1 MFKPIIL
8 VLLCFLPY
16 VLSEN
21 DSARMELF
29 NKLVANLCV
38 PNLAADKAKIIKDC
52 ENSFPKTVSEVNLI
66 FKANEEF

>member
-8 VLLCFLPY
+8 VLVCFLPY
-16 VLSEN
+16 VLSQN
-21 DSARMELF
+21 DSARKELF
-29 NKLVANLCV
+29 NKLVANLCG

-52 ENSFPKTVSEVNLI
+52 ENNFPKIVSEVNLI